1 MKQQNLSNRYYVLG
15 ILMLTY
21 TFSIMDRQ
29 IVAILVEDLRLEFDL
44 SDLQLGMLTG
54 IAFAL
59 LYAVLGIPIA
69 RLADR
74 SNRIKIVS
82 IAVAIWSAMTALCGM
97 AGSYL
102 HLFLARVGVGI
113 GEAGGVP
120 PAHSVITDY
129 FDRKE
134 RGTALSIYSAGTS
147 LGGFLGLVIGGYVAE
162 HYGWRWAF
170 YALGIPGLMLAL
182 MTWLTVKEPPRGR
195 FDPPKS
201 QPQESFNFVQAAAQL
216 WGNLVYRRI
225 IIGHVMAVFVGYSVF
240 GWLPAL
246 FMREYGLGQS
256 DTGFIVGMVIFGG
269 GIPGLLLG
277 GFLGDRLGSKD
288 LRWRLYI
295 PAISLALATP
305 FAWLA
310 FFSGSALTAAVFMG
324 FCIFLYKVSWGPHL
338 ALVQEVVPANMRAQA
353 AAYAVFATNI
363 LGLGIGPVLVG
374 LISDVVKG
382 QYGDSSLGIA
392 LSISATAFLLG
403 ALCYFWALKPLS
415 REDAS
420 WNSPTNQ
427 EATQQ

>member
-44 SDLQLGMLTG
+44 SDVQLGMLTG

-82 IAVAIWSAMTALCGM
+82 ISVAIWSAMTALCGM

-147 LGGFLGLVIGGYVAE
+147 LGGFLGLVIGGYIAE

-170 YALGIPGLMLAL
+170 YALGLPGLLLAL
-182 MTWLTVKEPPRGR
+182 VTWLTVREPPRGR
-195 FDPPKS
+195 FDSEQSHAP
-201 QPQESFNFVQAAAQL
+201 ESLNFAQAAAEL

-225 IIGHVMAVFVGYSVF
+225 IFGHVMAVLVGYSVF

-256 DTGFIVGMVIFGG
+256 ETGFIVGMVIFGG

-295 PAISLALATP
+295 PFISLALAAP
-305 FAWLA
+305 LAWLS
-310 FFSGSALTAAVFMG
+310 FMSGNALSAAVFMG
-324 FCIFLYKVSWGPHL
+324 LCIFSYKVSWGPHL
-338 ALVQEVVPANMRAQA
+338 ALVQEVVPAAMRAQA

-363 LGLGIGPVLVG
+363 VGLGVGPVLVG
-374 LISDVVKG
+374 LISDALKG
-382 QYGDSSLGIA
+382 QYGEASLTIA
-392 LSISATAFLLG
+392 LSIAAIAFLLG
-403 ALCYFWALKPLS
+403 AFCYFWALKPLS
-415 REDAS
+415 RKDAT
-420 WNSPTNQ
+420 WNAPTNQ
-427 EATQQ
+427 EATE